1 MDIIKHNMAELVLA
15 LNHNYREEKTT
26 NTAFKANN
34 DYLMLD
40 CKDFKE
46 LQQRAFNIIA
56 ERERAYTERTGQKVQ
71 AKTAKAVEIIIEVNE
86 DTTAQE
92 ILESYGEYFKNN
104 FGVEILGIAIHRD
117 EGYLIGKEPPHRRL
131 TSGIEFELDQESGKY
146 YELVSD
152 GKNYKRGTELD
163 ITAFTE
169 IKNNHAQIIFSNLRA
184 DGSSVTS
191 KHNNFQVFDKSFFK
205 DFSNNWQKIYNQKFQ
220 NKKPLLS
227 SSRKAETDNSE
238 KSSVF
243 EDMLN
248 KIADKIIQG
257 TRNKQKLSESLAQY
271 IQDTQ
276 NPIKR
281 IKSFKH
287 FLGRLNK
294 LAYTDGALNK
304 RDYATFL
311 SQMRESGANV
321 RLQQILLQKLTQM
334 SEEELKEG
342 DSSLFGKFGKFYG
355 FFQNLL
361 NPKELENTKEELKQT
376 KEELENT
383 KEENTKLKTEQEETK
398 AELKEQIKQEI
409 KDNKQNAHEAQQESQ
424 NSPTPTPKLLE
435 LLVENDK
442 IVSATNAVLNKR
454 NPSTKEL
461 LNALKAIK
469 QQNKALERE
478 LRAIK
483 ERELKAINDKNT
495 QYAVKRTETALK
507 SSKGFEPSQTITQT
521 EKRAENSSQI
531 AEEPKTTQTLIQTE
545 KRAENSSNSKP
556 RKQR

>member
-15 LNHNYREEKTT
+15 LKHNYREEKTT

-56 ERERAYTERTGQKVQ
+56 ERERAYTKRTGQKVQ

-104 FGVEILGIAIHRD
+104 FGIEILGIAIHRD
-117 EGYLIGKEPPHRRL
+117 EGFLIGKEPPHRRL
-131 TSGIEFELDQESGKY
+131 TSGIEFELDQDTGKY
-146 YELVSD
+146 YKLVSD
-152 GKNYKRGTELD
+152 GKNYKRGAELD
-163 ITAFTE
+163 ITAFKE

-184 DGSSVTS
+184 DGSSITS
-191 KHNNFQVFDKSFFK
+191 KHDNFKVFDKSFFK
-205 DFSNNWQKIYNQKFQ
+205 DFSNNWQKIYNQKFP
-220 NKKPLLS
+220 NKKPLPS

-238 KSSVF
+238 KSSAL
-243 EDMLN
+243 EPMLQL
-248 KIADKIIQG
+248 IADKIIQG

-281 IKSFKH
+281 IKGYKH
-287 FLGRLNK
+287 FLGRLNT
-294 LAYTDGALNK
+294 LAYTDEALNK
-304 RDYATFL
+304 IDYATFL

-342 DSSLFGKFGKFYG
+342 DSSLFGKFYG
-355 FFQNLL
+355 LFQNLL

-383 KEENTKLKTEQEETK
+383 KKENTELKAEQEETK

-409 KDNKQNAHEAQQESQ
+409 KDNEQNAHQAQQESQ
-424 NSPTPTPKLLE
+424 NSPTPKLLE
-435 LLVENDK
+435 LIMENGK
-442 IVSATNAVLNKR
+442 IVSDTNAVLKKR
-454 NPSTKEL
+454 NVSTKEL

-495 QYAVKRTETALK
+495 QYAVKRTETALE
-507 SSKGFEPSQTITQT
+507 SSKGFEPSQTITKT
-521 EKRAENSSQI
+521 EKTAENISQI
-531 AEEPKTTQTLIQTE
+531 AEEPKTTQILT
-545 KRAENSSNSKP
+545 NSNP
-556 RKQR
+556 RRLK

>member
-15 LNHNYREEKTT
+15 LNHNYREEKTA

-40 CKDFKE
+40 CEDFKE
-46 LQQRAFNIIA
+46 LQQRAFSIIE
-56 ERERAYTERTGQKVQ
+56 ERERAYTKRTGQKVQ

-163 ITAFTE
+163 ITAFKE

-191 KHNNFQVFDKSFFK
+191 KHDNFKVFDKSFFK
-205 DFSNNWQKIYNQKFQ
+205 DFSNNWQKIYNKKFP

-257 TRNKQKLSESLAQY
+257 TRNKQKLRSESLAQY

-281 IKSFKH
+281 IKSYKH
-287 FLGRLNK
+287 FLGRLNR
-294 LAYTDGALNK
+294 LAYTDEALNK

-321 RLQQILLQKLTQM
+321 RLQQILLEKLTQM

-361 NPKELENTKEELKQT
+361 NPKELENTKEEL
-376 KEELENT
+376 ENT

-409 KDNKQNAHEAQQESQ
+409 KDNKQNADEVQQESQ
-424 NSPTPTPKLLE
+424 NSPTPQLLE

-442 IVSATNAVLNKR
+442 IVSATNAVLTKR

-521 EKRAENSSQI
+521 PNRSQI
-531 AEEPKTTQTLIQTE
+531 AEEPKATQTLTETE